1 MSMTRPFCLH
11 PNAFAASA
19 VLFLFG
25 TVACGYVH
33 AQGVLQ
39 FENTSGTIHRAPVY
53 GVDACACA
61 KTGNT
66 SSGFPAG
73 TQTYTGA
80 LLAGTG
86 FTIELWAAL
95 STAPDSA
102 LAPVA
107 RTTFRTSPSAGFIF
121 PATAQAAFVA
131 PGAML
136 KCQARAWNNASGT
149 LTSWSQAQCAGA
161 QGGSSAIFTAGPIP
175 ATGTAMTTNL
185 RSFCLVQLETPVQ
198 ALFLNIT
205 RNGSTTLLD
214 RFNVNHLI
222 TGDDVQIGATGPALG
237 SPTVRLQWRKAGADL
252 PGSTNATLDLAFVEM
267 SQSGNY
273 SLLAMDG
280 GCSRETTFELLV
292 HPPPSVRQ
300 PHVDAHGKIFAT
312 VVAAPFRGV
321 TVVTSTNLSAWTD
334 AATGTADA
342 NGNYAFSQTLP
353 VPPTG
358 RFLRARV
365 AP

>member
-1 MSMTRPFCLH
+1 M
-11 PNAFAASA
+11 
-19 VLFLFG
+19 
-25 TVACGYVH
+25 ACGHVR

-39 FENTSGTIHRAPVY
+39 FENMSGAVHRAPVF

-61 KTGNT
+61 KTGN
-66 SSGFPAG
+66 SASGIPAG
-73 TQTYTGA
+73 AQTYTGT

-86 FTIELWAAL
+86 FTIELWAAP
-95 STAPDSA
+95 SDAPDSA
-102 LAPVA
+102 LAPIA

-121 PATAQAAFVA
+121 PVNASSAMVAAGAT
-131 PGAML
+131 L

-149 LTSWSQAQCAGA
+149 LTSWSQAQCAGT
-161 QGGSSAIFTAGPIP
+161 QGGISAIFTAGPIP
-175 ATGTAMTTNL
+175 ATGTALTTNL

-205 RNGSTTLLD
+205 RNGNTTLLD
-214 RFNVNHLI
+214 RFNINHLI
-222 TGDDVQIGATGPALG
+222 SGDDVQIGATGPALG
-237 SPTVRLQWRKAGADL
+237 SATLRLQWRKNGADL
-252 PGSTNATLDLAFVEM
+252 PGSTSATLNLAFVEP
-267 SQSGNY
+267 SHSGPY

-292 HPPPSVRQ
+292 HPPPSLHQ

-342 NGNYAFSQTLP
+342 NGNFEFSQTLP